1 MCSVCA
7 ATAGGMAGITHLKLV
22 GRGNYVED
30 MIRDIRNLKA
40 ALGIL
45 EGNQREEKETGRYI
59 AQLNKKIFDGQPC
72 GNNCI
77 YNPGQFLLRCMGKK
91 EKSSE

>member
-7 ATAGGMAGITHLKLV
+7 ATAGGGRDYPSELV

-30 MIRDIRNLKA
+30 MVRDIRNLKA
-40 ALGIL
+40 ALGLL
-45 EGNQREEKETGRYI
+45 ERNQREEKETGRYI
-59 AQLNKKIFDGQPC
+59 DQLNKKIFDGQPC

-77 YNPGQFLLRCMGKK
+77 YNPGQFL
-91 EKSSE
+91 